1 MLSQAVIE
9 LENKLLKLSNISYNS
24 IDSLM
29 RKIIKSY
36 NITAKELH
44 NAFKQK
50 NKKTPDDWIKG
61 KMKKLQEDHKEIA
74 SGEKKDDEGYMARNE
89 LDSIERAIK
98 NLRKSIKSG
107 NQQLPAWVQSKITKA
122 ADYIDTA
129 SEYLE
134 SDEKVDEE
142 TRRLPGTRG
151 TILHGSETKVAPS
164 TGAKALTPSG
174 AAQLGPKAQEL
185 QKKEAQ
191 KVNLPPF
198 VKTQKEE
205 ISLVEKIL
213 GEEKCGKGM
222 YWCNTDKVCKP
233 LQGMKVPGQKIKPT
247 EVGIGKP
254 VSEGSCNHTKKGK
267 SCPVHGMDQC
277 PMSEERD
284 PKGPVK
290 SYKSPEEIAKKHGVS
305 VEQIKKQLEIGTKV
319 EFEHTTSKSSA
330 RITALQHLDEKPDYY
345 TKLKK
350 METQKES
357 NIVRDM
363 NGNVYAEFIDIIK
376 SGSIE
381 EENPCWKGYTQVG
394 MKSKNGKEVPNCVP
408 SKGVPKAKGY
418 KKKDVNEAVRLQ
430 AQTGNNIFVTLS
442 WRGKYYTIQ
451 LFFPQAKI
459 PSRIEISDEIQKIY
473 PSSRV
478 MTYRVAD
485 FKTGEPIVYAYKGG
499 DAGKLGPN
507 KNYVKPMGEQREM
520 EPPRERV
527 GPLTNIDIP
536 QSEREAAKKRILAKV
551 AAKRKEREMKEE
563 VEISEAKK
571 SEMPCNKPKAQAVGD
586 SQTGKSH
593 VVKACSDG
601 QEKLIRF
608 GQRGVKGSPKKE
620 GESKAYAS
628 RRNRFQTRHA
638 KNIAKGKMS
647 AAYWANKVKW

>member
-1 MLSQAVIE
+1 MLLQAVTE
-9 LENKLLKLSNISYNS
+9 LENKLLKLSNISYDS

-29 RKIIKSY
+29 RKIMKSY
-36 NITAKELH
+36 DITAKELH
-44 NAFKQK
+44 NAFKSK
-50 NKKTPDDWIKG
+50 NKKTPDNWVKE

-74 SGEKKDDEGYMARNE
+74 SGKRQDDEGYMARNE

-134 SDEKVDEE
+134 SDESVDEE
-142 TRRLPGTRG
+142 ISS
-151 TILHGSETKVAPS
+151 TINIKKH
-164 TGAKALTPSG
+164 
-174 AAQLGPKAQEL
+174 
-185 QKKEAQ
+185 KEARKQ
-191 KVNLPPF
+191 ERINKLTKSPNPNEASVAKSKSKVPSLPF
-198 VKTQKEE
+198 KEE

-233 LQGMKVPGQKIKPT
+233 LPEGMKVSGQKIKPT

-254 VSEGSCNHTKKGK
+254 VAEGSCTHTKKGK
-267 SCPVHGMDQC
+267 SCPVHGTDQC
-277 PMSEERD
+277 PMSEEKD

-290 SYKSPEEIAKKHGVS
+290 SYKSPEELAKKHGVS
-305 VEQIKKQLEIGTKV
+305 VEEIKKQLEIGTKV

-357 NIVRDM
+357 NTVRDA

-381 EENPCWKGYTQVG
+381 DENPCWKE
-394 MKSKNGKEVPNCVP
+394 SKNKKGKEQGIDGKACWDGYKYAGTENGKDKCV
-408 SKGVPKAKGY
+408 KIK

-442 WRGKYYTIQ
+442 WRGKYYTMQ
-451 LFFPQAKI
+451 LFFPQSKI
-459 PSRIEISDEIQKIY
+459 PSRIEVSDEMQKIY
-473 PSSRV
+473 PGSKV
-478 MTYRVAD
+478 VTYRVAD
-485 FKTGEPIVYAYKGG
+485 FKPGEPIIYAYRGG

-507 KNYVKPMGEQREM
+507 KNYVKPMG
-520 EPPRERV
+520 
-527 GPLTNIDIP
+527 
-536 QSEREAAKKRILAKV
+536 
-551 AAKRKEREMKEE
+551 EE

-586 SQTGKSH
+586 SKTGKSH
-593 VVKACSDG
+593 VVKACEDG
-601 QEKLIRF
+601 KEQILRF
-608 GQRGVKGSPKKE
+608 GQRGVKGSPKKK

-628 RRNRFQTRHA
+628 RRYRFKTRHA
-638 KNIAKGKMS
+638 KYIAKGKMS
-647 AAYWANKVKW
+647 AAWWSNKVKW

>member
-1 MLSQAVIE
+1 MLSQAVTE
-9 LENKLLKLSNISYNS
+9 LENKLLKLSNVSYDS

-29 RKIIKSY
+29 RKIMKSY
-36 NITAKELH
+36 DITAKELH
-44 NAFKQK
+44 NAFKSK
-50 NKKTPDDWIKG
+50 NKKTPDNWVKE

-74 SGEKKDDEGYMARNE
+74 SGKKQDDEGYMARNE

-129 SEYLE
+129 SEYLQ
-134 SDEKVDEE
+134 SDEGLEE
-142 TRRLPGTRG
+142 G
-151 TILHGSETKVAPS
+151 KDPS
-164 TGAKALTPSG
+164 FAVKKSSGAGALTPD
-174 AAQLGPKAQEL
+174 AAKQLGTKAVEL
-185 QKKEAQ
+185 QQKKAASVGLPKIKKEE
-191 KVNLPPF
+191 V
-198 VKTQKEE
+198 
-205 ISLVEKIL
+205 SLVEKIL

-233 LQGMKVPGQKIKPT
+233 LPEGMKVSGQKIKPT

-254 VSEGSCNHTKKGK
+254 VAEGSCNHSKKGK
-267 SCPVHGMDQC
+267 SCPVHGMNQC
-277 PMSEERD
+277 PISEEKD

-290 SYKSPEEIAKKHGVS
+290 SYKSPEELAKKHGVS
-305 VEQIKKQLEIGTKV
+305 VEEIKKQLQIGTKV

-357 NIVRDM
+357 NIVRDA

-442 WRGKYYTIQ
+442 WRGKYYTMQ

-459 PSRIEISDEIQKIY
+459 PSRIEISDEMQKIY
-473 PSSRV
+473 PGSKV
-478 MTYRVAD
+478 VTYRVAD
-485 FKTGEPIVYAYKGG
+485 FKPGEPIIYAYRGG
-499 DAGKLGPN
+499 DGGKLGPN
-507 KNYVKPMGEQREM
+507 KNYVKPMGE
-520 EPPRERV
+520 
-527 GPLTNIDIP
+527 
-536 QSEREAAKKRILAKV
+536 
-551 AAKRKEREMKEE
+551 E

-571 SEMPCNKPKAQAVGD
+571 SEMLCNKPKAQAVGD

-593 VVKACSDG
+593 VVKACTNG
-601 QEKLIRF
+601 KEKLIRF
-608 GQRGVKGSPKKE
+608 GQRGVKGSPKKK

>member
-1 MLSQAVIE
+1 MLLQAVTE
-9 LENKLLKLSNISYNS
+9 LENKLLKLSNISYDS

-29 RKIIKSY
+29 RKIMKSY
-36 NITAKELH
+36 DITAKELH
-44 NAFKQK
+44 NAFKSK
-50 NKKTPDDWIKG
+50 NKKTPDNWVKE

-74 SGEKKDDEGYMARNE
+74 SGKKQDDEGYMARNE

-129 SEYLE
+129 SEYLQ
-134 SDEKVDEE
+134 SDKSVDEGKSFEVNKKTHPIE
-142 TRRLPGTRG
+142 TKKNKIIPVLDAPGTKGEGDAAR
-151 TILHGSETKVAPS
+151 TITQKLGG
-164 TGAKALTPSG
+164 TGAQWKK
-174 AAQLGPKAQEL
+174 PKLIE
-185 QKKEAQ
+185 
-191 KVNLPPF
+191 N
-198 VKTQKEE
+198 

-233 LQGMKVPGQKIKPT
+233 LPEGMKVSGQKIKPT

-254 VSEGSCNHTKKGK
+254 VAEGSCTHTKKGK
-267 SCPVHGMDQC
+267 SCPVHGTDQC
-277 PMSEERD
+277 PMSEEKD

-290 SYKSPEEIAKKHGVS
+290 SYKSPEELAKKHGVS
-305 VEQIKKQLEIGTKV
+305 IEEIKKQLEIGTKV

-357 NIVRDM
+357 NTVRDA

-381 EENPCWKGYTQVG
+381 EENPCWKGYKQVG
-394 MKSKNGKEVPNCVP
+394 TKKKGGKEVPNCVP
-408 SKGVPKAKGY
+408 VKEENV
-418 KKKDVNEAVRLQ
+418 DEAVRLQ

-442 WRGKYYTIQ
+442 WRGKYYTMQ
-451 LFFPQAKI
+451 LFFPQSKI
-459 PSRIEISDEIQKIY
+459 PSRIEVSDEMQKIY
-473 PSSRV
+473 PGSKV
-478 MTYRVAD
+478 VTYRVAD
-485 FKTGEPIVYAYKGG
+485 FKPGEPIVYAYRGG

-507 KNYVKPMGEQREM
+507 KNYVKPMGEEREI

-527 GPLTNIDIP
+527 GALTNINIP
-536 QSEREAAKKRILAKV
+536 QSEREAARQRTLAK
-551 AAKRKEREMKEE
+551 AAANRKKREMKEE

-586 SQTGKSH
+586 SETGKSH

-608 GQRGVKGSPKKE
+608 GQRGVKGSPKKK

-647 AAYWANKVKW
+647 AAWWSNKIKW